1 MQAAQEKAARIV
13 EEAEAEAS
21 LIHSGAD
28 KRADKIISEA
38 EQYAAEIK
46 SDAEAKANRILH
58 GAMEE
63 KGLTEL
69 PEFSE
74 VLPGAERAQDS
85 EDAAAEPEAAAEAE
99 APAAQESASAAMS
112 DEMQE
117 YVVRCV
123 GDCFAK
129 LRQRQEESNEFL
141 NEQWRN
147 FLSGLALPD
156 LPNPSRKKET
166 VGQEISRKE
175 IQDRVSAIARELMD
189 IIGE

>member
-1 MQAAQEKAARIV
+1 
-13 EEAEAEAS
+13 
-21 LIHSGAD
+21 
-28 KRADKIISEA
+28 
-38 EQYAAEIK
+38 
-46 SDAEAKANRILH
+46 
-58 GAMEE
+58 MEE

-69 PEFSE
+69 PAF
-74 VLPGAERAQDS
+74 PERPQAQAGEEPAQGGEAS
-85 EDAAAEPEAAAEAE
+85 AAGPEAAGAAPGE
-99 APAAQESASAAMS
+99 APAAQESASAGMS

-147 FLSGLALPD
+147 FLSGLALPE
-156 LPNPSRKKET
+156 LPNPARKKET

-189 IIGE
+189 IIGEGT

>member
-1 MQAAQEKAARIV
+1 M
-13 EEAEAEAS
+13 
-21 LIHSGAD
+21 IHSGAD
-28 KRADKIISEA
+28 KRADKIISDA

-46 SDAEAKANRILH
+46 SDAEAKANWILH

-69 PEFSE
+69 PAFPEMPQKQASE
-74 VLPGAERAQDS
+74 EPAQGGEAS
-85 EDAAAEPEAAAEAE
+85 AAGPEAAADKTHDV
-99 APAAQESASAAMS
+99 APASQESASAAMS

-147 FLSGLALPD
+147 FLSGLALPE

-189 IIGE
+189 IIGEGT